1 MLTDPQF
8 WFALFQIA
16 WINILLSGDN
26 AVVIALA
33 CRSLPPRQQK
43 LGIVLGTGPAVILR
57 IVFAVF
63 IVHLMTVPFLKI
75 AGGLLLLWIAIQMLQ
90 PEDEAGEA
98 ELGAT
103 GAGADPGMRKTV
115 RSSTSLFVAA
125 RTIVAADAVMSLD
138 NVIAIAGAARGDV
151 VLLSIGLVISMPLII
166 FGSTLLLRILARFPV
181 LVTAGGA
188 LLGYIGGETIVSDPV
203 LHGVIRYDAP
213 DAEWLGPIVG
223 AIVAVV
229 LGLGLARHRRRSI
242 RRRKRVDL
250 IS

>member
-43 LGIVLGTGPAVILR
+43 LGVMLGTGPAVVLR

-63 IVHLMTVPFLKI
+63 IVHLMSVPFLKI
-75 AGGLLLLWIAIQMLQ
+75 AGGLLLLWIAVQMLQ
-90 PEDEAGEA
+90 PDEEA
-98 ELGAT
+98 DHFGGDGGDGT
-103 GAGADPGMRKTV
+103 GMPTKV
-115 RSSTSLFVAA
+115 RSSTSLLAA
-125 RTIVAADAVMSLD
+125 VRTIVVADAVMSLD

-203 LHGVIRYDAP
+203 LNGIIEHNAP
-213 DAEWLGPIVG
+213 DAEWLGPVVG
-223 AIVAVV
+223 AIVVVV
-229 LGLGLARHRRRSI
+229 LGLGLAHRRST
-242 RRRKRVDL
+242 RRKRVDL

>member
-63 IVHLMTVPFLKI
+63 IVHLMLVPFLKI
-75 AGGLLLLWIAIQMLQ
+75 AGGLLLLWIAVQMLL
-90 PEDEAGEA
+90 PDDDAHNAG
-98 ELGAT
+98 
-103 GAGADPGMRKTV
+103 GADAEMGKKV
-115 RSSTSLFVAA
+115 RSSTSLLTAV

-151 VLLSIGLVISMPLII
+151 VLLSIGLLISMPLII

-203 LHGVIRYDAP
+203 LNGVIEHNAP
-213 DAEWLGPIVG
+213 DAEWLGPMAG
-223 AIVAVV
+223 AIVAVA
-229 LGLGLARHRRRSI
+229 LGLGLARRRRSI
-242 RRRKRVDL
+242 RRKRVDL

>member
-63 IVHLMTVPFLKI
+63 IVHLMLVPFLKI
-75 AGGLLLLWIAIQMLQ
+75 AGGLLLLWIAVQMLL
-90 PEDEAGEA
+90 PDDEADHAGLDA
-98 ELGAT
+98 
-103 GAGADPGMRKTV
+103 AGAIAGKGKKV
-115 RSSTSLFVAA
+115 RSSTSLLTAV
-125 RTIVAADAVMSLD
+125 RTIVVADAVMSLD

-151 VLLSIGLVISMPLII
+151 VLLSIGLLISMPLII
-166 FGSTLLLRILARFPV
+166 FGSTLLLRLLARFPL

-203 LHGVIRYDAP
+203 LNGVIEHNAP
-213 DAEWLGPIVG
+213 DAEWLGPMAG

-229 LGLGLARHRRRSI
+229 LGLGLARRRRSKL
-242 RRRKRVDL
+242 RKRVDL